1 MEISR
6 RLLLS
11 LLAGGL
17 AASSLSAAAQTLLA
31 TVDTGTRPVAAA
43 ANRATNQIYTAN
55 YDSNN
60 VTVIDGATDQTT
72 TVAAGINPYD
82 VRVNPLTNK
91 IYVSNFCGNDSTC
104 QSNGTVTV
112 IDGAT
117 LNTTTVNVGPNPY
130 QAAVNT
136 VTNKIYVANSAV
148 NTVTV
153 IDGATNNTTPV
164 TVGNGPQ
171 GLAVNPVTNKIYVP
185 NFADGTVTVID
196 GVTLATT
203 LVPAGGE
210 PIEVAVNSVTNQIYV
225 ANQTSNTVT
234 VIDGATNN
242 TSTVNVDLT
251 PAWLAVNQVTN
262 QIYVANF
269 GSNTVTVIDGA
280 TLNTTSVTVGN
291 APSMVVVDPVTNK
304 IYVANYADGTMT
316 MIDGATDNTTTI
328 AVGNSPGAIEA
339 NVVTN
344 KVYVPNQDDN
354 TVSVI
359 LGASAPPLQFVNVT
373 PCRVYDSR
381 IQHGGTGAIPG
392 GTSESFNLPQLS
404 QSRGCGDLSAA
415 AAYSLNVT
423 VIPHVTLGY
432 LSIWPT
438 GEDQPVVSTMNSVD
452 GRVKADAAIV
462 PGGYQ
467 GAISVYVT
475 NTADVALDIDG
486 YFAPVSGSTLAFYP
500 LTPCRVAD
508 TRLSNFP
515 QGLGTPQLFAGQ
527 PRNFPVLESSC
538 IAAGANA
545 AAYSFNFTV
554 VPINHHPVGFL
565 SVWPT
570 GQTQPVV
577 STLNDTTG
585 TIVANAAIVPAGTD
599 GSISA
604 YATDDT
610 NLLIDIDGYFAPAG
624 PGALSLYSVAPCRV
638 LDTRHAGGAF
648 SGELTVDV
656 VNSLCG
662 PPSTA
667 QAYVF
672 NATVVP
678 RGSLGYL
685 ALWPDGQPQPV
696 VSTLNATDGAI
707 TSNMAIVPAG
717 TEGKIDAFAA
727 SGITNLLLDISSYFA
742 P

>member
-1 MEISR
+1 MEITR

-11 LLAGGL
+11 LLAVGL

-31 TVDTGTRPVAAA
+31 TVNTGTTPVAAA

-72 TVAAGINPYD
+72 TVMAGINPYD

-136 VTNKIYVANSAV
+136 VTNKIYVANSAG

-153 IDGATNNTTPV
+153 IDGVTNQTSSV
-164 TVGNGPQ
+164 TVGNRPE
-171 GLAVNPVTNKIYVP
+171 GLAVNSVTNKIYVP
-185 NFADGTVTVID
+185 NSADGTVTVID

-203 LVPAGGE
+203 LVQAGGS
-210 PIEVAVNSVTNQIYV
+210 PSEVAVNSVTNQIYV
-225 ANQTSNTVT
+225 ANYTGNTVT

-242 TSTVNVDLT
+242 ASTVNVDLN
-251 PAWLAVNQVTN
+251 PAWVEVNQVTN
-262 QIYVANF
+262 QIYVANS

-280 TLNTTSVTVGN
+280 TMNPTSVTVGN
-291 APSMVVVDPVTNK
+291 APYELAVDPVTNK

-316 MIDGATDNTTTI
+316 MIDGATNNTTTI
-328 AVGNSPGAIEA
+328 AVGNTPGAIEA
-339 NVVTN
+339 NIVTN
-344 KVYVPNQDDN
+344 KFYVANYGDS

-359 LGASAPPLQFVNVT
+359 AGANAPPLQFVNVT

-392 GTSESFNLPQLS
+392 GTSESFNLAQLS

-475 NTADVALDIDG
+475 NTADIALDIDG

-538 IAAGANA
+538 IPTGVSP

-554 VPINHHPVGFL
+554 VPINQHPLGYL

-570 GQTQPVV
+570 GQSQPVV

-585 TIVANAAIVPAGTD
+585 TIVANAAIVPAGT
-599 GSISA
+599 GGQISA

-638 LDTRHAGGAF
+638 LDTRNAGGAF
-648 SGELTVDV
+648 SGKLAVDV
-656 VNSLCG
+656 LNSVCS
-662 PPSTA
+662 PPSA
-667 QAYVF
+667 ANAYVF

-678 RGSLGYL
+678 VGSLGYL
-685 ALWPDGQPQPV
+685 TLWPDGQQQPV

-707 TSNMAIVPAG
+707 TSNLAIVPASAQ
-717 TEGKIDAFAA
+717 GKIDAFAN
-727 SGITNLLLDISSYFA
+727 GITNLLLDISSYFA